1 MTVRDEGKTRF
12 QNGMRV
18 TREHLEHLQDMW
30 IAAAMQLRATVG
42 VGRVSYGL
50 KVEVLAP
57 DKVRVGAGLAFDRQ
71 ARPMALEQDSEL
83 ALDFGAGSALFL
95 VLGYQLRS
103 EALLNGEPTL
113 LYNDVKLE
121 VRVAA
126 PPYQDDVVV
135 FCELSRQ
142 QSGVEAIQKGE
153 WYLPPLDHGHSGA
166 FILDAAQRWRYD
178 GHPLGFA
185 GPRFDSGFVAVAA
198 ASETRLVHGLQ
209 STNLL
214 VQIQARLP
222 DGSITTR
229 GLGQDFWY
237 ELLGEQEIR
246 LARSAA
252 TASMELRATLWPF
265 GPTGAAPV
273 GPMADAGSDVEVAF
287 GESFALDA
295 AHSRAFEGRRLTRFS
310 WTQMS

>member
-1 MTVRDEGKTRF
+1 
-12 QNGMRV
+12 MRV
-18 TREHLEHLQDMW
+18 AREHLEHLQEMW
-30 IAAAMQLRATVG
+30 IATAMQLRATVG
-42 VGRVSYGL
+42 VGKVSFGLRV
-50 KVEVLAP
+50 ETLAA
-57 DKVRVGAGLAFDRQ
+57 DKVKVGAGLAFDRQ
-71 ARPMALEQDSEL
+71 ARPLMLEQDREL
-83 ALDFGAGSALFL
+83 ALDFATGSALYL
-95 VLGYQLRS
+95 LIGYQLRS
-103 EALLNGEPTL
+103 EGLVSGIPTL
-113 LYNDVKLE
+113 LFNDVKLAA
-121 VRVAA
+121 RSAA
-126 PPYQDDVVV
+126 PPYQDDAVI
-135 FCELSRQ
+135 FCELHLQEGRLE
-142 QSGVEAIQKGE
+142 VIQKGE
-153 WYLPPLDHGHSGA
+153 WYLPPLDHAHGGV
-166 FILDAAQRWRYD
+166 FVVDDAQRWRYD
-178 GHPLGFA
+178 GDPVGFA
-185 GPRFDSGFVAVAA
+185 GPRFDSGFVAVAPA
-198 ASETRLVHGLQ
+198 GEVRLVHGLN

-252 TASMELRATLWPF
+252 TASMELRATIWPF

-295 AHSRAFEGRRLTRFS
+295 ANSRAFEGRRLTRFS